1 MTRDGRR
8 FRAGNDG
15 GEDETVGLAGWMYTD
30 LLLGLAVVFL
40 GSIGF
45 VLAGRDA
52 AAVDAEGLGLPIAS
66 TTSTSSTSSTS
77 TTTTTTLPPEECTI
91 LYAPA
96 EIPRDGFYIT
106 VNGSQ
111 PDADLAADFREAV
124 EERLVV
130 ENNQLRLVNSSLRE
144 FEFDTLE
151 VGIMIVTGAAPSDSP
166 SGREEGRQLAR
177 ATANR
182 LRDLFPEQFG
192 RAAVRVQNALNRP
205 RGQVETEIFPTI
217 TDYCSILSGINS

>member
-1 MTRDGRR
+1 MSRGGRR
-8 FRAGNDG
+8 SRAGNDG
-15 GEDETVGLAGWMYTD
+15 GGDETVGLAGWMYTD

-52 AAVDAEGLGLPIAS
+52 AAVDPEGLGPTIAS

-96 EIPRDGFYIT
+96 ELPRDGFYIT

-124 EERLVV
+124 EERLSI
-130 ENNQLRLVNSSLRE
+130 ENEQLRLVNSSLRE
-144 FEFDTLE
+144 FVFDTLE

-177 ATANR
+177 STANR